1 MSRPAGRDDLVAS
14 ACEHM
19 FARAP
24 VVDPPD
30 RRGHTTFRF
39 ALAPTSGQAAVLAR
53 HAGASRFAY
62 NQSLRLVMDALAAR
76 QTDPS
81 ATVPWS
87 GFDLINAFNAWKRG
101 ERAGRRF
108 AVSSD
113 GTMTK
118 QVTGLPWRHQ
128 VCAQVFEEAAV
139 DLGRALT
146 AHAEGGNRQ
155 VGFPKPKRKGR
166 CRDSFRL
173 RNKKNWDGDDLI
185 RLGEGHPRSVTL
197 PKIGIIRVH
206 DDTRRLRRLLRSVE
220 QLDPTTGKRMVVPR
234 ARILFANVIRQ
245 GDRWYVCL
253 NVRAPDSIP
262 NGVTRL
268 GWWVS
273 MEASSGSIVAWPY
286 SRSPPLPMASR
297 PLAFMR
303 PSRSPRGWD
312 GCGGARGPFPVP
324 IGVLATGPPPLDDSL
339 GSTLASPTSAV
350 AFCTRSQA
358 SSPRPTAGWLSRTL
372 PSPISS
378 ATAI

>member
-1 MSRPAGRDDLVAS
+1 
-14 ACEHM
+14 
-19 FARAP
+19 
-24 VVDPPD
+24 
-30 RRGHTTFRF
+30 
-39 ALAPTSGQAAVLAR
+39 
-53 HAGASRFAY
+53 
-62 NQSLRLVMDALAAR
+62 MDALAAR
-76 QTDPS
+76 PTDPS

-108 AVSSD
+108 AVASD
-113 GTMTK
+113 GTITK

-139 DLGRALT
+139 DLGRALA

-197 PKIGIIRVH
+197 LKIGTIRVH

-220 QLDPTTGKRMVVPR
+220 QFDPTTGKRMVVPR

-253 NVRAPDSIP
+253 NVRGPEFHPQRRHPPRLAGEHRSFV
-262 NGVTRL
+262 GVDRGL
-268 GWWVS
+268 AV
-273 MEASSGSIVAWPY
+273 

-303 PSRSPRGWD
+303 PSRSQEAGT
-312 GCGGARGPFPVP
+312 AAAALAGPFPCRSGFSQP
-324 IGVLATGPPPLDDSL
+324 GRRRSTTLSGARSHRQHPP
-339 GSTLASPTSAV
+339 
-350 AFCTRSQA
+350 
-358 SSPRPTAGWLSRTL
+358 
-372 PSPISS
+372 
-378 ATAI
+378 